1 MDSAFFRASDLTQD
15 GFLGGQL
22 QILQPKAGYRAGVD
36 PVFLAAAV
44 NALPG
49 QSVLELGCGA
59 GQALLCLGARVDDLS
74 LSGVELQTEYADLAL
89 QNAALNQIELDIYQ
103 ANLIDLP
110 EALKQ
115 RSFDH
120 VIANPPYYL
129 AGAHSPAADLGRR
142 VALGEDTAL
151 VEWIK
156 VAAKRLKPRG
166 YLHMIQKADRLSDVL
181 NACSGRLGALEVLPL
196 APRQGRMAELVI
208 LRARKEG
215 RAAFRLHAPRIIH
228 EGLRHEQDKE
238 DLRPDIKAVLRK
250 GAALPWPT
258 G

>member
-1 MDSAFFRASDLTQD
+1 MDSTFFRASDLTQD
-15 GFLGGQL
+15 GFLGGKV
-22 QILQPKAGYRAGVD
+22 QILQPKTGYRAGVD

-59 GQALLCLGARVDDLS
+59 GQALLCLGARVTGLT
-74 LSGVELQTEYADLAL
+74 LAGVELQSAYGDLAL
-89 QNAALNQIELDIYQ
+89 QNATLNQTELDIYQ
-103 ANLIDLP
+103 ADLVDLP
-110 EALKQ
+110 DALKQ

-129 AGAHSPAADLGRR
+129 AGAHSPAADIGRR
-142 VALGEDTAL
+142 TALGEDTAL
-151 VEWIK
+151 SEWIK
-156 VAAKRLKPRG
+156 TAAKRLKPRG
-166 YLHMIQKADRLSDVL
+166 YLHMIQKADRLADLL

-196 APRQGRMAELVI
+196 APRQGRMAELII

-228 EGLRHEQDKE
+228 DGLRHEQDKE
-238 DLRPDIKAVLRK
+238 DLRADVKAVLRQ
-250 GAALPWPT
+250 GAALPWPS